1 MSLPAVKEYRQRMDE
16 YGAKVPHPSGAS
28 DYQPVRYSFVS
39 LEGFLNAKLLVQILS
54 NMGSAPAKDRIK
66 ETVENVRNLDLGVGS
81 LISFGPDKHQ
91 GLDRVYFTTL
101 EDNKFVPLASWEKWI
116 K

>member
-1 MSLPAVKEYRQRMDE
+1 MNE
-16 YGAKVPHPSGAS
+16 YGAKVPDPWGRS
-28 DYQPVRYSFVS
+28 DYQPVQYSFVS

-91 GLDRVYFTTL
+91 GLDRVYYTTL